1 MKTNYVCT
9 SCGYY
14 SSKWYGKCPECNE
27 WNTFEE
33 QAVEASTTVK
43 ATVKRRKSYDTPPT
57 SSKAKRISEIGTAND
72 IRFITG
78 IGEFDRVLGG
88 GLVKGSVVLLSGE
101 PGIGKSTL
109 LLQLCQTVGTNGSIL
124 YVSGEESPSQIKIRA
139 ERVGVDTEN
148 LKILCETN
156 ISSVIPEMIGIQ
168 PDIVIIDSIQ
178 TMYDEDVASSPGSV
192 TQVKQTAL
200 ALINKAKEENI
211 SIILVGHVNK
221 DGAIAGPKVL
231 EHMVDAVLYFEG
243 DRQHAYRIIRAAK
256 NRYGSTNEI
265 GVFEMVDDGLAEV
278 ENPSEMLMSQR
289 PINVPGSC
297 AVCVV
302 EGTRPIITEIQALSS
317 PTVYPSPRRLS
328 AGLDYNRVSLVLAV
342 LEKRIG
348 LRFSTTDVYMN
359 VAGGLR
365 LDDPSCDA
373 AIAMALISSQK
384 DIPIA
389 EDLIV
394 FGEIGLAGE
403 CRSVTSVEQRIN
415 EAERLGFKR
424 IGLPRKSIDKLK
436 KRSRQI
442 QLCPIRSVYD
452 LLKLAED
459 Q

>member
-33 QAVEASTTVK
+33 QAVESTVALKT
-43 ATVKRRKSYDTPPT
+43 TVKRRKTYDTPP
-57 SSKAKRISEIGTAND
+57 SASKAKRISEIGISAD
-72 IRFITG
+72 RRFITG

-148 LKILCETN
+148 LKVLCETN
-156 ISSVIPEMIGIQ
+156 ISSVIPEMVGIQ

-289 PINVPGSC
+289 PVNVPGSC

-302 EGTRPIITEIQALSS
+302 EGTRPIITEIQALATQ
-317 PTVYPSPRRLS
+317 TVYPSPRRLS
-328 AGLDYNRVSLVLAV
+328 AGLDYNRVALVLAV

-373 AIAMALISSQK
+373 AIAMALISTQK
-384 DIPIA
+384 DIPIP

-403 CRSVTSVEQRIN
+403 CRSVT
-415 EAERLGFKR
+415 
-424 IGLPRKSIDKLK
+424 GL
-436 KRSRQI
+436 
-442 QLCPIRSVYD
+442 
-452 LLKLAED
+452 
-459 Q
+459 

>member
-33 QAVEASTTVK
+33 QAVENTASSK
-43 ATVKRRKSYDTPPT
+43 PAVKRRKTYDTPPAA
-57 SSKAKRISEIGTAND
+57 SKAKRISDIGVSTD
-72 IRFITG
+72 RRFITG

-156 ISSVIPEMIGIQ
+156 ISSVIPEMVGIQ

-243 DRQHAYRIIRAAK
+243 DRQHAYRIIRAVK

-265 GVFEMVDDGLAEV
+265 GVFEMVDDGLSEV

-289 PINVPGSC
+289 PVNVPGSC

-302 EGTRPIITEIQALSS
+302 EGTRPIITEIQALATQ
-317 PTVYPSPRRLS
+317 TVYPSPRRLS
-328 AGLDYNRVSLVLAV
+328 AGLDYNRVALVLAV

-373 AIAMALISSQK
+373 AIAMALISTQK
-384 DIPIA
+384 DIPIP

-403 CRSVTSVEQRIN
+403 CRSVTGAEQRIN

-424 IGLPRKSIDKLK
+424 IGLPKKSIDKLK

-442 QLCPIRSVYD
+442 ELCPIRSVYD
-452 LLKLAED
+452 LLKLAEN
-459 Q
+459 

>member
-33 QAVEASTTVK
+33 QAVENTASSK
-43 ATVKRRKSYDTPPT
+43 PAVKRRKTYDTPPAA
-57 SSKAKRISEIGTAND
+57 SKAKRISEIGISTD
-72 IRFITG
+72 RRFITG

-156 ISSVIPEMIGIQ
+156 ISSVIPEMVGIQ

-243 DRQHAYRIIRAAK
+243 DRQHAYRIIRAVK

-265 GVFEMVDDGLAEV
+265 GVFEMVDDGLSEV

-289 PINVPGSC
+289 PVNVPGSC

-302 EGTRPIITEIQALSS
+302 EGTRPIITEIQALATQ
-317 PTVYPSPRRLS
+317 TVYPSPRRLS
-328 AGLDYNRVSLVLAV
+328 AGLDYNRVALVLAV

-373 AIAMALISSQK
+373 AIAMALISTQK
-384 DIPIA
+384 DIPIP

-403 CRSVTSVEQRIN
+403 CRSVTGAEQRIN

-424 IGLPRKSIDKLK
+424 IGLPKKSIDKLK

-442 QLCPIRSVYD
+442 ELCPIRSVYD
-452 LLKLAED
+452 LLKLAEN
-459 Q
+459 